1 MRTFLS
7 VYTIRIQKGANS
19 RHPEDTILSNFNNSD
34 DFKDILK
41 TFLDNLSKNAT
52 NKTYST
58 YLKTVSVES
67 NERIIEGIFESGSY
81 GLSSK
86 IRDVDTDAV
95 HYNKGKND
103 ADVMPYYFLINIP
116 RDTNEGIIIL
126 QRTGKHGI
134 RTSLGIFL
142 NKYFSE
148 KYPNYSVEINTLV
161 REELIRKILYG
172 GVIKKLR
179 CVKYKAHVDAF
190 DGIDN
195 PHEENP
201 YKMEVVLSA
210 NRIPFIDKIK
220 EFLNSS
226 DKNIKTLVELRDFKF
241 DYDTIKVDVET
252 NGSTKTFDLEH
263 LHKVK
268 AYYDISSEVKF
279 DTDDYPAFTSIQLIA
294 RRYLEEIIQEIYF
307 SKK

>member
-7 VYTIRIQKGANS
+7 VYTIRIKKGANS
-19 RHPEDTILSNFNNSD
+19 RQPKDTTLSNFNGFD
-34 DFKDILK
+34 DCKDVLK
-41 TFLDNLSKNAT
+41 TFLENLSRNAT
-52 NKTYST
+52 NKTHNT
-58 YLKTVSVES
+58 YLKTASIES
-67 NERIIEGIFESGSY
+67 KERIIEGVFESGSY

-86 IRDVDTDAV
+86 IMDVDTDTV
-95 HYNKGKND
+95 HYKKGKND

-116 RDTNEGIIIL
+116 KDTDEGIIIL
-126 QRTGKHGI
+126 QRTGKHGV
-134 RTSLGIFL
+134 RTNFGNFL
-142 NKYFSE
+142 NKHFSE

-161 REELIRKILYG
+161 REELIKKILYG

-201 YKMEVVLSA
+201 YSMEVVLSA
-210 NRIPFIDKIK
+210 NRIPFVHKIK
-220 EFLNSS
+220 EFLDSS
-226 DKNIKTLVELRDFKF
+226 NKNIKTLVEIRDFKF
-241 DYDTIKVDVET
+241 DYDTVKVDVET

-263 LHKVK
+263 LYKVK
-268 AYYDISSEVKF
+268 AYYDITSEVKF
-279 DTDDYPAFTSIQLIA
+279 DRDDYPTFPSIQLVA
-294 RRYLEEIIQEIYF
+294 RKYLEEIIQEIYF